1 MHICL
6 VDMIL
11 TGLIGLI
18 FLKNL
23 EIWMTSFYNLARIRD
38 GIFLM
43 LAEVVLSDALLLQL
57 EVGMIMG
64 VSLAEIFSLKDLV
77 FLSVLRKSYLN

>member
-1 MHICL
+1 
-6 VDMIL
+6 MIL

>member
-1 MHICL
+1 
-6 VDMIL
+6 MIL
-11 TGLIGLI
+11 TGLMGLI

>member
-1 MHICL
+1 
-6 VDMIL
+6 MIL
-11 TGLIGLI
+11 TGLMGLI

-23 EIWMTSFYNLARIRD
+23 EIWMTSFYNLAGIRD